1 MTKNP
6 RTSKTLTL
14 NRWIVCLRQDISIN
28 RMKVI
33 ITFLIVLNSFMGFS
47 QVTTGDSN
55 QICLPYTIGRQILL
69 DLNELDRLREESKL
83 TKLEIVE
90 LEKKSIKQD
99 GIIDV
104 LEEKDSNNVEII
116 KMTEDKFKIVNT
128 ENEKLRDDIRKLK
141 TKTTIIEIVGTA
153 ILTSITYIFIFK

>member
-1 MTKNP
+1 
-6 RTSKTLTL
+6 
-14 NRWIVCLRQDISIN
+14 
-28 RMKVI
+28 
-33 ITFLIVLNSFMGFS
+33 MGFS

>member
-1 MTKNP
+1 M
-6 RTSKTLTL
+6 S
-14 NRWIVCLRQDISIN
+14 
-28 RMKVI
+28 
-33 ITFLIVLNSFMGFS
+33 FS

-69 DLNELDRLREESKL
+69 DLNELDKLRDESRL
-83 TKLEIVE
+83 TKLEIIE
-90 LEKKSIKQD
+90 LDKKSIKQD

-116 KMTEDKFKIVNT
+116 RMTEDKLNIVNK

-141 TKTTIIEIVGTA
+141 TKTTIIEIVGAA

>member
-1 MTKNP
+1 
-6 RTSKTLTL
+6 
-14 NRWIVCLRQDISIN
+14 
-28 RMKVI
+28 MKII
-33 ITFLIVLNSFMGFS
+33 ITFLIVLNSFMSFS

-69 DLNELDRLREESKL
+69 DLNELDKLRDESRL
-83 TKLEIVE
+83 TKLEIIE
-90 LEKKSIKQD
+90 LDKKSIKQD

-116 KMTEDKFKIVNT
+116 RMTEDKLNIVNK

-141 TKTTIIEIVGTA
+141 TKTTIIEIVGAA

>member
-6 RTSKTLTL
+6 RILKTLTL
-14 NRWIVCLRQDISIN
+14 SRWIVCLKQGISIN
-28 RMKVI
+28 HMKII
-33 ITFLIVLNSFMGFS
+33 ITFLIVLNSFMSFS

-69 DLNELDRLREESKL
+69 DLNELDKLRDESRL
-83 TKLEIVE
+83 TKLEIIE
-90 LEKKSIKQD
+90 LDKKSIKQD

-116 KMTEDKFKIVNT
+116 RMTEDKLNIVNK

-141 TKTTIIEIVGTA
+141 TKTTIIEIVGAA

>member
-1 MTKNP
+1 
-6 RTSKTLTL
+6 
-14 NRWIVCLRQDISIN
+14 
-28 RMKVI
+28 MKII

-69 DLNELDRLREESKL
+69 DLNELDRLRDESRL
-83 TKLEIVE
+83 TKQEIIE

-99 GIIDV
+99 GIINV

-116 KMTEDKFKIVNT
+116 RMTEDKFNIVNK

>member
-1 MTKNP
+1 MP
-6 RTSKTLTL
+6 
-14 NRWIVCLRQDISIN
+14 NRLIVCLKQDTN
-28 RMKVI
+28 TNNMKRL
-33 ITFLIVLNSFMGFS
+33 ITFLILFNTLTIFG
-47 QVTTGDSN
+47 QTGVKDSN

-83 TKLEIVE
+83 TKLEIIE

-99 GIIDV
+99 GIINV
-104 LEEKDSNNVEII
+104 LEEKDSNSIQII
-116 KMTEDKFKIVNT
+116 KMTEDKFKIVNE
-128 ENEKLRDDIRKLK
+128 ENEKLRGDIRKLK